1 METNRKVT
9 LTVALASAMAFAAL
23 ASGVQAGAA
32 EDAQHAIPE
41 TKTSASGTAQD
52 PAKSPSTADVQ
63 DKRRKLGEPWKYNG
77 RTALYQT
84 HEVRDPRGILF
95 VAGQTAK
102 EGNTYL
108 YPWDMGKQIDRVF
121 DQMEKY
127 VKDAGYRP
135 NQITQLRYSVTDE
148 DLFFK
153 HFDKVI
159 DRLDAAGI
167 KTTSAAIGVERLA
180 QPGVLVE
187 IEAVA
192 VR

>member
-1 METNRKVT
+1 MEKNRKVT
-9 LTVALASAMAFAAL
+9 AAFALVSAMAFAGL
-23 ASGVQAGAA
+23 ASGVQADAA
-32 EDAQHAIPE
+32 EQAPPE
-41 TKTSASGTAQD
+41 GKTAARVTAEHPVQ
-52 PAKSPSTADVQ
+52 PASTADGQ
-63 DKRRKLGEPWKYNG
+63 DKRRKLGDPWKFDG

-84 HEVRDPRGILF
+84 SEVRDPRGILF

-102 EGNTYL
+102 EGNAYL
-108 YPWDMGKQIDRVF
+108 YAWDMEKQIDQV
-121 DQMEKY
+121 EKY
-127 VKDAGYRP
+127 VKDAGYQP

-159 DRLDAAGI
+159 DRLDKAGI

-180 QPGVLVE
+180 QPGVLLE

>member
-1 METNRKVT
+1 MEKNRRV
-9 LTVALASAMAFAAL
+9 TVALALVSAMAFASL
-23 ASGVQAGAA
+23 ASGVQAGAT
-32 EDAQHAIPE
+32 EEPRPE
-41 TKTSASGTAQD
+41 GKTSTGVSADG
-52 PAKSPSTADVQ
+52 PARSTSTADRQ
-63 DKRRKLGEPWKYNG
+63 DKRRKLGEPWKFDG

-84 HEVRDPRGILF
+84 SEVRDPRGMLF

-108 YPWDMGKQIDRVF
+108 YAWDMEKQIDRVF
-121 DQMEKY
+121 DQVEKY
-127 VKDAGYRP
+127 VKDAGYQP

-159 DRLDAAGI
+159 DRLDKAGI

-180 QPGVLVE
+180 QPGVLLE